1 MEYRI
6 EAVHPAIVD
15 SVRRFGRHKGNG
27 VLFTIVDGR
36 VLSEPV
42 GPQTVETQFHGRSG
56 YILCRAE
63 APYERV
69 NDLAP
74 GATHIAAPTPEQ
86 APTEPPARDDEPP
99 AGEAPAGDAP
109 PADDSASTEPPAGD
123 DEPPAGND
131 PAGGAL
137 DYATLTKAQLQALLE
152 QRGLAYNRRAPN
164 TDLIAALEAADAA
177 GE

>member
-27 VLFTIVDGR
+27 VLFTMVDGR

-86 APTEPPARDDEPP
+86 AP
-99 AGEAPAGDAP
+99 
-109 PADDSASTEPPAGD
+109 TEPPAGD